1 MTRRFRTAIT
11 RWLRPARIV
20 DAVDRRNAPMMQ
32 IILLLIGLLPPL
44 AWAHRLLWPSRPVV
58 SAELVAMA
66 MSLLLS
72 ALAWACLVLIQ
83 RGRFRLA
90 VRLFLAVA
98 LVNMLVSFAATGML
112 GQQHSLAI
120 NAIWPVMAGLMLG
133 RRELWLS
140 YATLLLAFVL
150 ATAAD
155 FRRLDEH
162 WSYLVID
169 GVTSA
174 LIFLFIVIVVDR
186 TVAALRES
194 LSEVRS
200 SHAELEQVNERLRRE
215 IAERERAEQKLIHA
229 QKMKAIGRLASGVA
243 HDFNN
248 VLSVVLGY
256 TGRRSGMSDLES
268 AETLLAGI
276 EKAANRGT
284 SIARRLLSLGRQDA
298 SRVDTFDAAQVV
310 RDTLPMLRQMFP
322 DDIRIDADIGPDA
335 TPIRFDRGQLDL
347 VLLNI
352 AANAR
357 DAMPHGGRF
366 RIALHR
372 DDVHGEVRLD
382 LEDTGIGMTAE
393 VRDRLFEPFYST
405 KDDGEGYGLGLS
417 VVDSL
422 VAEAGGAIDVRS
434 EPGAGSRFRIQLPL
448 AAPTTPQDPSTGI
461 EVGG

>member
-1 MTRRFRTAIT
+1 MGKALRTALS
-11 RWLRPARIV
+11 RWLKPARIV

-32 IILLLIGLLPPL
+32 IILLLIGVLPPL
-44 AWAHRLLWPSRPVV
+44 AWAHRLIWPSRPVV
-58 SAELVAMA
+58 SAELVAMV

-72 ALAWACLVLIQ
+72 AMAWGCLILIQ
-83 RGRFRLA
+83 RGRFQLA
-90 VRLFLAVA
+90 VRAFLTVA
-98 LVNMLVSFAATGML
+98 LLNMLIAFAATGMI

-133 RRELWLS
+133 RRELWIS
-140 YATLLLAFVL
+140 YAMMLLAFGL
-150 ATAAD
+150 ATATD
-155 FRRLDEH
+155 LRRSDDH
-162 WSYLVID
+162 WSYSVID
-169 GVTSA
+169 GTTTA

-194 LSEVRS
+194 LSDVRS
-200 SHAELEQVNERLRRE
+200 SHAELERVNQRLREE
-215 IAERERAEQKLIHA
+215 IAERERAEQKLVHA

-256 TGRRSGMSDLES
+256 TGRRNGMSNLES
-268 AETLLAGI
+268 AEALLAGI

-284 SIARRLLSLGRQDA
+284 SIARRLLNLARQDA

-310 RDTLPMLRQMFP
+310 RETLPMLRQMFP
-322 DDIRIDADIGPDA
+322 DDIRIDTDIGQGA
-335 TPIRFDRGQLDL
+335 IPIRFDRGQLDL

-357 DAMPHGGRF
+357 DAMPDGGRF

-372 DDVHGEVRLD
+372 DDVRGEVRLN

-405 KDDGEGYGLGLS
+405 KREGEGYGLGLS

-422 VAEAGGAIDVRS
+422 VTEAGGAILVDS
-434 EPGAGSRFRIQLPL
+434 QPGRGSRFQIQLPL
-448 AAPTTPQDPSTGI
+448 AVPAAPNSSTGAQI
-461 EVGG
+461 SG